1 MRAHWIKGGLISNDW
16 YLRRGGH
23 TKTDRQDGH
32 VTTESETKVLQLQA
46 KDTKGLQLPPEA
58 GRGHRSDPPAELP
71 RGANPQHPEFR
82 PSTF

>member
-1 MRAHWIKGGLISNDW
+1 M
-16 YLRRGGH
+16 
-23 TKTDRQDGH
+23 
-32 VTTESETKVLQLQA
+32 TTESETKVLQLQA